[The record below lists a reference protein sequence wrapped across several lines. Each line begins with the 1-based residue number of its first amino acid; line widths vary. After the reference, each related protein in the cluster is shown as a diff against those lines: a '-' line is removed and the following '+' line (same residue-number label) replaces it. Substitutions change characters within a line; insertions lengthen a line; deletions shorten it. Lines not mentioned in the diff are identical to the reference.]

1 MRISAMGVA
10 KWTEIKKLKMRHVA
24 LYSYLNTFNLKK
36 DILKEGEI
44 NQDCLL
50 FAVIMKTHQGKS
62 TVWEPSN

>member
-1 MRISAMGVA
+1 
-10 KWTEIKKLKMRHVA
+10 MRHVA